1 MRTKLP
7 RKQGRKPEVVLEQLL
22 DERPIDSVWPS
33 PENDRIYRPVDPED
47 PAIQSLA
54 KSIGEHGV
62 KEPLVVTLDH
72 FILSGHRRHVA
83 ARVAGLTTVPVRTEP
98 IRRSDDIDKFVV
110 SLREFN
116 RQRVKGLDEQLREE
130 IISAD
135 PAEAHR
141 VLTDYRQQS
150 SRVDVDLMTLHSRRQ
165 RKQISDARRPLLEAV
180 LQVLDERRD
189 FWPLSVRAIHYA
201 VCNIRPLKHASKRK
215 SRYANDLKSYKVL
228 VDLLAR
234 ARLVGSV
241 PFAAISDETRPVT
254 TWNVHGDPSP
264 FIRSSL
270 DEFLKGYYRDLQKS
284 QPNHIEIVGEK
295 NTIGPILRPVAMDYT
310 IPLTIGRGFCSIP
323 PRYEMARRFER
334 SGKEKLV
341 ILFLSDFDPDGIVI
355 AESFARS
362 MRDDFDIDNIVPV
375 RVGLTREQIDAM
387 DDPPTALD
395 PKTGSPNYQA
405 FVDEHG
411 EDCWELEAI
420 PPADL
425 QQILRDSIDS
435 VLDADAFNAEVDA
448 ERTDAVHLDGVRK
461 AVHRT
466 LRSLD
471 LGGIS

>member
-1 MRTKLP
+1 MRTKTP
-7 RKQGRKPEVVLEQLL
+7 RKQGRKAKVVQDQLL
-22 DERPIDSVWPS
+22 DERPLDSIWPS

-54 KSIGEHGV
+54 KSIREHGV
-62 KEPLVVTLDH
+62 KEPLVVTLDDY
-72 FILSGHRRHVA
+72 ILSGHRRHAA
-83 ARVAGLTTVPVRTEP
+83 ARVADLTTVPVRVEP
-98 IRRSDDIDKFVV
+98 IRRADDIDAFVV

-116 RQRVKGLDEQLREE
+116 RQRVKGFDEQLREE

-135 PAEAHR
+135 PIEAHR
-141 VLTDYRQQS
+141 DLTEYRQQS
-150 SRVDVDLMTLHSRRQ
+150 SRVDVDLMTLHSRKH

-180 LQVLDERRD
+180 LQVLDERRK
-189 FWPLSVRAIHYA
+189 FWPLSVRAVHYA
-201 VCNIRPLKHASKRK
+201 VCNIRPLKHASKRR
-215 SRYANDLKSYKVL
+215 SRYENDLKSYKVL

-241 PFAAISDETRPVT
+241 PFMAISDETRPVT

-264 FIRSSL
+264 FIRTQVE
-270 DEFLKGYYRDLQKS
+270 DFLKGYYRDLQKS

-295 NTIGPILRPVAMDYT
+295 NTIGPILSPVAMEYT

-323 PRYEMARRFER
+323 PRYEMAQRFER
-334 SGKEKLV
+334 SGKEQLV
-341 ILFLSDFDPDGIVI
+341 VLFLSDFDPDGIVI

-362 MRDDFDIDNIVPV
+362 MRDDFDIENIVPV

-395 PKTGSPNYQA
+395 PKTTSPNYRA
-405 FVDEHG
+405 FVKEHG

-425 QQILRDSIDS
+425 QQILRESIDS
-435 VLDADAFNAEVDA
+435 VLDVKAFNAEVDA
-448 ERTDAVHLDGVRK
+448 EKTDAAKLDGVRK
-461 AVHRT
+461 TVHSA
-466 LRSLD
+466 LESLN
-471 LGGIS
+471 LGTQ